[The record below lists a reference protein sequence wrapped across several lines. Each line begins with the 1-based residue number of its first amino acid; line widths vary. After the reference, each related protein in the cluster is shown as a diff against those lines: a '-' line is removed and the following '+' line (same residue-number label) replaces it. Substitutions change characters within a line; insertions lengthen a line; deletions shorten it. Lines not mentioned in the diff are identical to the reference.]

1 MGGKMNSNKK
11 LYKAAF
17 SRLHASETLKA
28 SLNEK
33 MEVNIMEG
41 KKFRSLR
48 ISRPVIVCAVMA
60 ALLCALSV
68 GTFAAT
74 GGETA
79 NPVTAVKLMLNG
91 QDITS
96 DGNVNA
102 DGSVDVKM
110 DAGDILSY
118 SSGEGGSEISVE
130 TFQDG
135 GSIHID
141 KDMNVDITIDDADGK
156 IEDGEPVL
164 KKSYEAKVTDNGA
177 DTGNAEDSED
187 VSKSDGKNSDSDE

>member
-1 MGGKMNSNKK
+1 MGGKMNNNKK

-17 SRLHASETLKA
+17 SRLHASETMKA

-48 ISRPVIVCAVMA
+48 ISRPVIVCAVMVV
-60 ALLCALSV
+60 LLCALSV

-118 SSGEGGSEISVE
+118 SNGEGGSEISVE
-130 TFQDG
+130 AFQDG
-135 GSIHID
+135 GSVHID

-164 KKSYEAKVTDNGA
+164 KKSYEAKFTDNGA
-177 DTGNAEDSED
+177 DTGDSEDSED
-187 VSKSDGKNSDSDE
+187 VNKSGGKNADSDE

>member
-1 MGGKMNSNKK
+1 MGGKMNINKK

-118 SSGEGGSEISVE
+118 SNGEGRGEISVE